1 MNMKH
6 DPKLQFKMET
16 GMSPYVEIETKRLS
30 YYLDADEFRGYSAKE
45 IMSFIEHDMKHNASW
60 GVFVK
65 DLPKEYLDGEDLK
78 IISPQYVEWL
88 EEKG

>member
-1 MNMKH
+1 MKH

-16 GMSPYVEIETKRLS
+16 GMSPYVEIETKRLG
-30 YYLDADEFRGYSAKE
+30 YYLYADEFRGYSAKE
-45 IMSFIEHDMKHNASW
+45 IMSFIEHDMEHNANW

-65 DLPKEYLDGEDLK
+65 GLPKEYHDGKDLK